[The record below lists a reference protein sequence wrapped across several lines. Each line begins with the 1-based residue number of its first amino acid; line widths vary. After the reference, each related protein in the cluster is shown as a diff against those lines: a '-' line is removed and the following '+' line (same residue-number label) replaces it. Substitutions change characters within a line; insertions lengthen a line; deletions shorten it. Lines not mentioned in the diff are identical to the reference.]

1 LWVSTSKYCSATL
14 LCGLLAAAAPASAAV
29 DIERQPPIELRLRP
43 RVCTLSEDDE
53 ACKTTVRAQWRS
65 SQNESLCLVIVD
77 QPHIRRCWE
86 HHSEGLYSVEV
97 VFNQDLVVQ
106 LRDTELDRV
115 LASQAIA
122 VIRKALQFRRKRRQP
137 WSIFY

>member
-1 LWVSTSKYCSATL
+1 MWASTSKYSSRAL
-14 LCGLLAAAAPASAAV
+14 LCGLLVAVSARAAADA
-29 DIERQPPIELRLRP
+29 EQPPIALQLRP
-43 RVCTLSEDDE
+43 RVCTLADND
-53 ACKTTVRAQWRS
+53 ATCNTTVRAQWRS
-65 SQNESLCLVIVD
+65 TRNESLCLVIVD

-86 HHSEGLYSVEV
+86 QHSEGVYSVEV
-97 VFNQDLVVQ
+97 AFSQDLVVQ

>member
-1 LWVSTSKYCSATL
+1 LWASTSKYSSAAL
-14 LCGLLAAAAPASAAV
+14 LTGLLNAASAGAAADPG
-29 DIERQPPIELRLRP
+29 QQPIEFQLRP
-43 RVCTLSEDDE
+43 RVCTLADND
-53 ACKTTVRAQWRS
+53 ATCNTTVRAQWRS
-65 SQNESLCLVIVD
+65 TKNESLCLVIVD

-86 HHSEGLYSVEV
+86 QHSEGLYSVEV
-97 VFNQDLVVQ
+97 SFSQDLVVQ
-106 LRDTELDRV
+106 LRDIELDRV

>member
-1 LWVSTSKYCSATL
+1 MRVSISKYFSAAL
-14 LCGLLAAAAPASAAV
+14 LCGAFVASGPASAAG
-29 DIERQPPIELRLRP
+29 DSEREPPIDLRLRP
-43 RVCTLSEDDE
+43 RVCTLSDNDS
-53 ACKTTVRAQWRS
+53 ACTTTVHAEWRS
-65 SQNESLCLVIVD
+65 KQNESLCLVIVD

-86 HHSEGLYSVEV
+86 QHSEGLYSVEV
-97 VFNQDLVVQ
+97 SFTEDLVVQ
-106 LRDTELDRV
+106 LRDTELDHV

>member
-1 LWVSTSKYCSATL
+1 M
-14 LCGLLAAAAPASAAV
+14 
-29 DIERQPPIELRLRP
+29 
-43 RVCTLSEDDE
+43 
-53 ACKTTVRAQWRS
+53 
-65 SQNESLCLVIVD
+65 IVD

-86 HHSEGLYSVEV
+86 HHSEGFYSVEV
-97 VFNQDLVVQ
+97 VFSQDLVVQ

>member
-1 LWVSTSKYCSATL
+1 LFGV
-14 LCGLLAAAAPASAAV
+14 LLATSANGAV
-29 DIERQPPIELRLRP
+29 DNERQRPIELRLRP
-43 RVCTLSEDDE
+43 RVCTLSEDD
-53 ACKTTVRAQWRS
+53 ATCNTTVRAQWRS
-65 SQNESLCLVIVD
+65 TQNESLCLVIVD
-77 QPHIRRCWE
+77 QPNIRRCWE
-86 HHSEGLYSVEV
+86 QHSEGVYSVELA
-97 VFNQDLVVQ
+97 FSQDLVVQ